1 MLVLLTDLVGLTG
14 TPRRAWCRS
23 GLSLLLDVELEVA
36 VVAVLVLQTVDFEET
51 LLDDDLVLL
60 IIILSNYSLAKLV
73 VVCRRKSGRTKI
85 LWLPDELNL
94 TPRREGF
101 EGKRSLHS

>member
-1 MLVLLTDLVGLTG
+1 MILLLLTDLVGLTG
-14 TPRRAWCRS
+14 TPRRTWCRS

-60 IIILSNYSLAKLV
+60 IIIPTNYSQTQVML
-73 VVCRRKSGRTKI
+73 
-85 LWLPDELNL
+85 
-94 TPRREGF
+94 
-101 EGKRSLHS
+101 

>member
-1 MLVLLTDLVGLTG
+1 MILLLLTDLVGLTG

-60 IIILSNYSLAKLV
+60 IIIPTNYSQTQVML
-73 VVCRRKSGRTKI
+73 
-85 LWLPDELNL
+85 
-94 TPRREGF
+94 
-101 EGKRSLHS
+101 

>member
-1 MLVLLTDLVGLTG
+1 MMLLLLTDLVGLTG

-60 IIILSNYSLAKLV
+60 IIILSNYSLAKLCCSLSQEV
-73 VVCRRKSGRTKI
+73 RQDKDSLG
-85 LWLPDELNL
+85 LPDELNL
-94 TPRREGF
+94 TPRRE
-101 EGKRSLHS
+101 EEVV

>member
-1 MLVLLTDLVGLTG
+1 MILLLLTDLVGLTG

-60 IIILSNYSLAKLV
+60 IIIPTNYFKPKLCCSLSS
-73 VVCRRKSGRTKI
+73 KSGKTKI
-85 LWLPDELNL
+85 LWGSRMN
-94 TPRREGF
+94 
-101 EGKRSLHS
+101 

>member
-1 MLVLLTDLVGLTG
+1 MILLLLTDLVGLTG

-60 IIILSNYSLAKLV
+60 IIIPTNYSQ
-73 VVCRRKSGRTKI
+73 T
-85 LWLPDELNL
+85 
-94 TPRREGF
+94 
-101 EGKRSLHS
+101 

>member
-1 MLVLLTDLVGLTG
+1 MLFKLIAAPLLLCGIWGNAPLRSLEDLPMILLLLTDLVGLTG
-14 TPRRAWCRS
+14 TPRRTCRS

-60 IIILSNYSLAKLV
+60 IIIPRYKLFSNPTYV
-73 VVCRRKSGRTKI
+73 
-85 LWLPDELNL
+85 
-94 TPRREGF
+94 
-101 EGKRSLHS
+101 

>member
-1 MLVLLTDLVGLTG
+1 MLLKLIAAPLLCGIWGNAPLRSLEDLPMILLLLTDLVGLTG

-23 GLSLLLDVELEVA
+23 GLSLLLDVELEVD

-60 IIILSNYSLAKLV
+60 IIIPTNYSQTQVML
-73 VVCRRKSGRTKI
+73 
-85 LWLPDELNL
+85 
-94 TPRREGF
+94 
-101 EGKRSLHS
+101 

>member
-1 MLVLLTDLVGLTG
+1 MMLVLLTDLVGLTG

-60 IIILSNYSLAKLV
+60 IIIPTNYSQTQVML
-73 VVCRRKSGRTKI
+73 
-85 LWLPDELNL
+85 
-94 TPRREGF
+94 
-101 EGKRSLHS
+101 

>member
-1 MLVLLTDLVGLTG
+1 MILLLLTDLVGLTG
-14 TPRRAWCRS
+14 TPRRTCRS

-60 IIILSNYSLAKLV
+60 IIIPRYKLFSNPTYV
-73 VVCRRKSGRTKI
+73 
-85 LWLPDELNL
+85 
-94 TPRREGF
+94 
-101 EGKRSLHS
+101 